1 MEGVLIKVAAFV
13 AIIVVGY
20 CAGRSNSFG
29 KRPGEVVS
37 KIVFTFTLPC
47 SVVHAFGSAQF
58 TPQLLVLV
66 PIGLACAFVPYV
78 VAAIVSRRCKRGD
91 RVFYML
97 NICGFNIGCFALPYV
112 QALFSPEM
120 AVAVCMFDAGNAMMM
135 TGGAYALTG
144 LIAGT
149 GKGPIEQ
156 PLKFVVKR
164 LFGSLPFDAYL
175 ILIVLAVFDIEIPQ
189 QVVAFTEPI
198 ANANAFCAMLMLG
211 LMIGFTSAGAK
222 LKKVAII
229 LGARALFSIAF
240 CMLTLA
246 FLPFDF
252 MTKLVV
258 CILLWAPASAMGPTF
273 TLWCGGDEKLAGLSN
288 GITIV
293 EAIVVATAI
302 VLATGVAA

>member
-1 MEGVLIKVAAFV
+1 M
-13 AIIVVGY
+13 
-20 CAGRSNSFG
+20 
-29 KRPGEVVS
+29 
-37 KIVFTFTLPC
+37 
-47 SVVHAFGSAQF
+47 
-58 TPQLLVLV
+58 
-66 PIGLACAFVPYV
+66 
-78 VAAIVSRRCKRGD
+78 
-91 RVFYML
+91 
-97 NICGFNIGCFALPYV
+97 
-112 QALFSPEM
+112 
-120 AVAVCMFDAGNAMMM
+120 
-135 TGGAYALTG
+135 
-144 LIAGT
+144 
-149 GKGPIEQ
+149 
-156 PLKFVVKR
+156 
-164 LFGSLPFDAYL
+164 
-175 ILIVLAVFDIEIPQ
+175 IVLAVFDIQIPQ

-240 CMLTLA
+240 CMLTFV

>member
-13 AIIVVGY
+13 AIIVAGY

-78 VAAIVSRRCKRGD
+78 VAAIVSRRCERGD

-112 QALFSPEM
+112 QALFSSEM

-164 LFGSLPFDAYL
+164 LFSSLPFDAYL
-175 ILIVLAVFDIEIPQ
+175 ILIVLAVFDIKIPQ

-229 LGARALFSIAF
+229 LGGACAVFNRVLH
-240 CMLTLA
+240 
-246 FLPFDF
+246 
-252 MTKLVV
+252 
-258 CILLWAPASAMGPTF
+258 ASPR
-273 TLWCGGDEKLAGLSN
+273 
-288 GITIV
+288 
-293 EAIVVATAI
+293 
-302 VLATGVAA
+302 VLAV

>member
-13 AIIVVGY
+13 AIIFAGY
-20 CAGRSNSFG
+20 FAGRSGSFG

-47 SVVHAFGSAQF
+47 SVVHAFGSAQL

-66 PIGLACAFVPYV
+66 PVGLACAFVPYV
-78 VAAIVSRRCKRGD
+78 VAAIVSRRCERDD

-149 GKGPIEQ
+149 DKGPIEQ

-164 LFGSLPFDAYL
+164 LFSSLPFDAYL
-175 ILIVLAVFDIEIPQ
+175 ILIVLAVFDIIIPQ

-288 GITIV
+288 GTTIV